1 MWSFFV
7 ITMLSGYLVVT
18 EPSAEGY
25 INSAMRMVAI
35 IALTTVFAYGSYAI
49 IEVPSRE
56 VGAQNA
62 SRGSATEGWGERS

>member
-7 ITMLSGYLVVT
+7 ITMLSGYLAAT

-35 IALTTVFAYGSYAI
+35 IALTTVFADGSYAI
-49 IEVPSRE
+49 IEVPSRRW
-56 VGAQNA
+56 VRRMLLG
-62 SRGSATEGWGERS
+62 GSGTEGWGERS